1 MSENG
6 WIQSYRRRI
15 ENLNRT
21 LQECVMKNTS
31 DGLLDLNETLFL
43 LRGSVYEI
51 EKIHKENEIL
61 KNDNLVLKNTINK
74 EMEQLEEA
82 ISGS

>member
-1 MSENG
+1 MAENG
-6 WIQSYRRRI
+6 WIQSYRQRI

-21 LQECVMKNTS
+21 LQVCVMKHTS

-61 KNDNLVLKNTINK
+61 KNENLMLKNTINK
-74 EMEQLEEA
+74 EMEQLVEA
-82 ISGS
+82 VSGS